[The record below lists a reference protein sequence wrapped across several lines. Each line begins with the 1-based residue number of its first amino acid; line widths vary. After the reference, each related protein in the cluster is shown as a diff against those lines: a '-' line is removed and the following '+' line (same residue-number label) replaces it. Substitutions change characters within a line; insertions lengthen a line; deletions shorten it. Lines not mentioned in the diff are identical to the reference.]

1 MRKMGLDI
9 GTKRIGVAIS
19 DPLGHIAQALTVIER
34 GKFDSEIQKL
44 REIVAEYQIDEII
57 VGLPLKL
64 NGTVGSQAKAVMEY
78 IDKLGSTLPIPIRG
92 WDERLTTLVA
102 EKVLLSLDVK
112 RAKRKRIVD
121 KVAASVILQSYLD
134 NLRQEEGE

>member
-19 DPLGHIAQALTVIER
+19 DPLYHTARALTVIER

-64 NGTVGSQAKAVMEY
+64 NGTVGSQAKAVKEY